1 METRMER
8 IPLPYGSKWK
18 TDLPLKIRPLEIY
31 FQTDHF
37 SRPPYFRQLYI
48 NLQILS
54 GNPLIVRC

>member
-18 TDLPLKIRPLEIY
+18 TDLPLKIRRLEIY
-31 FQTDHF
+31 FQTERF

-48 NLQILS
+48 NL
-54 GNPLIVRC
+54 